1 MTNITEVELRIISEK
16 AVSDNY
22 LKWLLDPEVVKYT
35 EQRWYKQSLESITSY
50 VKAMH
55 ESDTDFLRGI
65 FYEGAMV
72 GTCKV
77 GAVNWHHRTGQIS
90 FLLGE
95 KNVWGRGIGSFVVG
109 TLVRFAFGELNLKKL
124 TAGVYESNIS
134 SQRVFEK
141 NGFKIEGKLL
151 SQIETDMGREA
162 AILYGLEAH
171 DGNR

>member
-1 MTNITEVELRIISEK
+1 
-16 AVSDNY
+16 
-22 LKWLLDPEVVKYT
+22 
-35 EQRWYKQSLESITSY
+35 
-50 VKAMH
+50 
-55 ESDTDFLRGI
+55 
-65 FYEGAMV
+65 
-72 GTCKV
+72 
-77 GAVNWHHRTGQIS
+77 WHHRTGQIS